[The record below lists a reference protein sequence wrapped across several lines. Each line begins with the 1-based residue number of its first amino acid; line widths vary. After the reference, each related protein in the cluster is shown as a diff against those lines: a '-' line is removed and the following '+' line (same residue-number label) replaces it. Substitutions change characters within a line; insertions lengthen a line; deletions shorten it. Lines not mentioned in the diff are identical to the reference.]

1 MKIYILILKLSLNSK
16 FNGIIVIKMNLHN
29 QNIHQLNNNQKI
41 VDNKHLIHHI
51 LVDNSVRI
59 MV

>member
-1 MKIYILILKLSLNSK
+1 MKIYILISKLNFNSK
-16 FNGIIVIKMNLHN
+16 YNRMIVTRMNFHS

-41 VDNKHLIHHI
+41 VGNKHLIHHI